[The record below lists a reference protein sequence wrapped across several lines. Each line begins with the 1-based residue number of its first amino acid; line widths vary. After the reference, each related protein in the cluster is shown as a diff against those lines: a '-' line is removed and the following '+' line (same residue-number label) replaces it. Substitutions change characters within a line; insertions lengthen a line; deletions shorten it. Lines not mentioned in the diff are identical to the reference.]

1 MTSPDARG
9 ANAFLHAP
17 LPGLF
22 LRTAAP
28 IILIMATNGLL
39 AIVDAYFLGEYVG
52 PDALAA
58 VTLMFPAF
66 MLLVALSTLVAS
78 GMASQLARLLGAGER
93 DKARATFLDAH
104 GLALLVCALAIAAFL
119 LGGKEL
125 ALRLANGSRPLAEM
139 GYGYISI
146 LIWGAPVMFA
156 LSLNGDGLRCEGRL
170 GIVAAA
176 NLLTSVGNAGLN
188 YVLIVGF
195 DYGVSG
201 SALGTVLAQAMAVGF
216 VVVYRLRAGTV
227 LQYAA
232 VPSMRWTAAWR
243 PLLSLGA
250 PQSLSFI
257 GISLLAATVIYS
269 TQLWEGEAY
278 AATVAAYGIITRI
291 MTFAF
296 LPMLGLNMA
305 MQTIVGNN
313 FGAGQWQR
321 SDAGLKLGLLLAL
334 GYCALFEAAMLLSHG
349 SLGALFVD
357 DPATQSEV
365 ARILPMTVAL
375 YMLAGPMMMLSGYFQ
390 AIGDARSALLLSVA
404 RTYLLAIPL
413 TIGLPHLLGERGIW
427 LASPI
432 AELLMVL
439 VVSALLLHARARTG
453 FAWGLFRAKAAM
465 A

>member
-1 MTSPDARG
+1 MTSLDPEG
-9 ANAFLHAP
+9 GNAFLHAP

-93 DKARATFLDAH
+93 DTARATFLDAH
-104 GLALLVCALAIAAFL
+104 ALAFLVCVLAITAFL
-119 LGGKEL
+119 LGGKAL
-125 ALRLANGSRPLAEM
+125 ALRLANGSQPLAEM
-139 GYGYISI
+139 GYDYIAI
-146 LIWGAPVMFA
+146 LIWGAPLTFA

-170 GIVAAA
+170 GLVAAA
-176 NLLTSVGNAGLN
+176 SLLTSVANAALN

-195 DYGVSG
+195 DLGVSG
-201 SALGTVLAQAMAVGF
+201 SALGTVLAQAFALGF
-216 VVVYRLRAGTV
+216 IVVYRRRAGTV

-232 VPSMRWTAAWR
+232 VPSMRWTGAWR
-243 PLLSLGA
+243 QLLSLGA
-250 PQSLSFI
+250 PQSLSYI
-257 GISLLAATVIYS
+257 GISLLATSVITA
-269 TQLWEGEAY
+269 TQLWEGETY

-313 FGAGQWQR
+313 FGAGLWQR
-321 SDAGLKLGLLLAL
+321 SDAGLKLGLGLAL
-334 GYCALFEAAMLLSHG
+334 AYCGLFEAAMLLSHG
-349 SLGALFVD
+349 SLGAIFVD
-357 DPATQSEV
+357 DAATQSEV
-365 ARILPMTVAL
+365 ARILPMTVSL
-375 YMLAGPMMMLSGYFQ
+375 YILAGPVMMLSGYFQ
-390 AIGDARSALLLSVA
+390 AIGDARRALLLSVV

-427 LASPI
+427 LASPM

-439 VVSALLLHARARTG
+439 VVSMLLLHARASTG
-453 FAWGLFRAKAAM
+453 FAWGLFRARVAA